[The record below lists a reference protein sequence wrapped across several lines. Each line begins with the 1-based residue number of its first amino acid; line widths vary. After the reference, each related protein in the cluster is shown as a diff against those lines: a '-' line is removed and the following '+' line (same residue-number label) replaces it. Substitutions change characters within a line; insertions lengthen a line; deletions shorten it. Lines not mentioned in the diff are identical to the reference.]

1 MNCTSTRRRLRGLER
16 GASADV
22 VPGAAEHLAECP
34 ACRAWWA
41 GRARLDQVLAG
52 LSQPVVPLEL
62 RARVLD
68 AVARRRPRPVYL
80 TGRSAAVAVAVLV
93 AVLVP
98 VGRPRGPRVVAVAET
113 EFRSDSLLQQ
123 HAFAVSADPLA
134 DAASMHALATVAMR
148 AEWPGGVGQ

>member
-1 MNCTSTRRRLRGLER
+1 MNCTSLRRRLRGLER
-16 GASADV
+16 GPGADV
-22 VPGAAEHLAECP
+22 VPGAAEHLAECA

-41 GRARLDQVLAG
+41 GRARLEQALAG
-52 LSQPVVPLEL
+52 LEQPAVPPEL

-68 AVARRRPRPVYL
+68 AVARRRPRRVHL
-80 TGRSAAVAVAVLV
+80 TGWSAAVAVAVLV

-98 VGRPRGPRVVAVAET
+98 VGRSREPRVVGVAET

-148 AEWPGGVGQ
+148 AEWSGGVGQ